1 MPILKNAEKA
11 LRKSKVRGAR
21 NSDKKA
27 QIAFMRRNFRKLIE
41 AKKFDEAAT
50 VLRDLAQQLDKA
62 VTQNLMKR
70 NTVDRIKSRAA
81 LGLAKARKV

>member
-11 LRKSKVRGAR
+11 LRKSKVRGER
-21 NSDKKA
+21 NADKKA
-27 QIAFMRRNFRKLIE
+27 QIAFMRRSFRKLVE
-41 AKKFDEAAT
+41 AKKFDDAEKT
-50 VLRDLAQQLDKA
+50 MRDMAQFLDKA

-81 LGLAKARKV
+81 LGLAKARKA